1 MARVHN
7 WSQSSQSALFSMLPL
22 DFTRHYAHVG
32 FGIQSPPYHITQHQ
46 GPLVDYLVPL
56 GYPHPENL
64 PSTWEEFEQDHVN
77 PLVHGTC
84 SGTTNCKEEFFS
96 YFDGSFCMLIVRVWS
111 VVLDQNGLSDL
122 HSRPPQIPPNV
133 ISNDVFR
140 VFELD
145 YRLPGLRASYP
156 DTTIPAV
163 MQPSLLLEQ
172 EQGAPWHCGAAS
184 TTECQ
189 LDLIQD
195 IAGSYAHSLSQYGSG
210 PPTLLR
216 GTTASGRQYDFL
228 QSKRV
233 ESPTSDV

>member
-1 MARVHN
+1 
-7 WSQSSQSALFSMLPL
+7 
-22 DFTRHYAHVG
+22 
-32 FGIQSPPYHITQHQ
+32 
-46 GPLVDYLVPL
+46 
-56 GYPHPENL
+56 
-64 PSTWEEFEQDHVN
+64 
-77 PLVHGTC
+77 
-84 SGTTNCKEEFFS
+84 
-96 YFDGSFCMLIVRVWS
+96 MLIVRVWS

-216 GTTASGRQYDFL
+216 GTTASGRH
-228 QSKRV
+228 
-233 ESPTSDV
+233 TSDV